1 MPRSQRLLG
10 NAFLRA
16 SHRLSVRDRVSVKF
30 QTLMFGVGCGLLLA
44 DLVVLIVGAVHYSAS
59 GKTILAEA
67 IILIGM
73 LAIPFLVYPSLITL
87 RDFTKLKL

>member
-1 MPRSQRLLG
+1 M
-10 NAFLRA
+10 
-16 SHRLSVRDRVSVKF
+16 
-30 QTLMFGVGCGLLLA
+30 A
-44 DLVVLIVGAVHYSAS
+44 DLVVLIVGAIHSPHER
-59 GKTILAEA
+59 TILADA